1 MLIPALVVLAL
12 SPADPSPLLR
22 RYEVGEHF
30 RYRITQ
36 TETRNGQ
43 VSHLEATTEHDVVAL
58 GAGFAE
64 QVRWVSI
71 HSAGVD
77 RSAEAA
83 AIPAYTLSLEEGQG
97 LESPRP
103 SGAVDLVGLT
113 TDLQTFYVAVSP
125 ALGIAHLVA
134 PGDSFTR
141 PELIV
146 GDFADGAAILSGR
159 DCTMATLTLRSL
171 DPETGSAV
179 IETRFQPPTSS
190 CLSDPAGGESAP
202 DNFQMVRK
210 VGDQYLDLHG
220 RESFVVVTTLEGGSG
235 RISAA
240 EMVNTLELSGRS
252 CADAALTR
260 CIAIPAVKRERLVSL
275 ALEAGETAD

>member
-1 MLIPALVVLAL
+1 MLTPALFILAL
-12 SPADPSPLLR
+12 ASAEPSPLLR
-22 RYEVGEHF
+22 RYEAGEHF

-43 VSHLEATTEHDVVAL
+43 TSRLEAITEHDVVPL

-71 HSAGVD
+71 HSGGID
-77 RSAEAA
+77 RSAESA
-83 AIPAYTLSLEEGQG
+83 AIPSYTLSLEEGQS

-103 SGAVDLVGLT
+103 AGAVDLVGLT

-125 ALGIAHLVA
+125 ALGIANLIM

-141 PELIV
+141 PELII

-171 DPETGSAV
+171 DPESGSAV
-179 IETRFQPPTSS
+179 VETRFLPPTSS
-190 CLSDPAGGESAP
+190 CLSAAAAGGEGAP

-210 VGDQYLDLHG
+210 VGDQFLDLHG
-220 RESFVVVTTLEGGSG
+220 RESFVIVTTLEGRRG
-235 RISAA
+235 RIARA

-260 CIAIPAVKRERLVSL
+260 CAAIPDVKRERRVSL
-275 ALEAGETAD
+275 ALETSD